1 MVSGIKSDRPDSMST
16 SVLTVFFPCDTLAAH
31 PSTAIPNL
39 LLMGELTL
47 IYGPAHPAKASPAY
61 ERCLAHLNDG
71 DGESFL
77 WLCPTRFQAQLMRR
91 QLVRASSADLLTG
104 HLALDLNSF
113 TDILYSLC
121 PGQRPALP
129 LSAQRLLVEDA
140 LAASADNAPYYSRRP
155 ERLSRELTQ
164 LFRRLEET
172 GTQPSDLGGTTQR
185 SAELQALYAAYLE
198 RLAADWSGSRA
209 RFAAVDAHLDHA
221 TLTQRF
227 PSLSLLVFC
236 GFVEVPAP
244 FLPVLDK
251 LLALV
256 PESIALLD
264 YDPEGP
270 SFFGRTRTLYEFLHT
285 RAVRVERSTAGQHPA
300 AAFAGR
306 LFTHSRD
313 SLDAPVERVAC
324 PDRVG
329 EVAAIARRIRQLH
342 QEHGVDLAQIR
353 IGFRNLDTYTELV
366 AEVLPRHGLPFYLAR
381 GRPLATAPA
390 INTVFALID
399 AVLERYSRAA
409 LFRLLSLPLVRLR
422 YSFSDQTRT
431 LAAEEFAAWTRNVPP
446 STGRGAWLAAIE
458 SNFAYLESELSREG
472 EPFSEDIDD
481 FPARREDMRAELEAL
496 QPLRSSLTALFD
508 LLQPLESRQ
517 DLPSFRQHLLHALS
531 ALGVED
537 ALAEGTAEDGQALA
551 RFLDLLDE
559 LCIPAAALQPRT
571 LSQFADLLR
580 DAISQAHVPTATRT
594 GLQVTDLAAAGSTP
608 CDYLFLGGLV
618 QGEFPRLP
626 PTDIFLEETQRRALN
641 LDEDATTEAERLL
654 FYRAICAP
662 RRGLGVFYPQQAGSE
677 MLAPSP
683 FVDELDSLLAPQPE
697 ADETGRVHTL
707 AELHLALGR
716 GLCATH
722 EASLPP
728 PSGGASDLAHDA
740 LALYNRATRL
750 DGHATALRHLV
761 RGLHIAELRTIP
773 ESFSSHEGVLD
784 AEPLVAALRSR
795 LGTGHSF
802 SATQLELYGR
812 CPFRFFAQELLSLQ
826 PLRDPEED
834 DSALKR
840 GNLVHRIL
848 YHFYAAHGEAAER
861 EENLATNIAELRH
874 RGRQIAEEMGLVGFF
889 WERELERL
897 LGSDDEEREGV
908 LSRFLRLQAAAS
920 NPAMPTHFELS
931 FGSYP
936 GMGERDPQSTTTP
949 YAIGDPETGAE
960 VRISGKIDRID
971 RTADGRFVVFDYK
984 TGRMPSVADMD
995 TGLNLQLPL
1004 YLLAAESLFGEIGLR
1019 EGAGAAYLMLRDLE
1033 DCGRKG
1039 LFADA
1044 AHRNAAYVAS
1054 GRYGM
1059 YDHEE
1064 YRQRLDAVR
1073 GFVLSYARSMRRGV
1087 FHVTA
1092 HDPAKICPHCPYQQS
1107 CRLDPQRMR
1116 ALS

>member
-1 MVSGIKSDRPDSMST
+1 
-16 SVLTVFFPCDTLAAH
+16 
-31 PSTAIPNL
+31 
-39 LLMGELTL
+39 MGELTL
-47 IYGPAHPAKASPAY
+47 IYGPAHPDKASPAY
-61 ERCLAHLNDG
+61 ERCLASLDAG

-77 WLCPTRFQAQLMRR
+77 WLFPSHFQAQLMRR
-91 QLVRASSADLLTG
+91 QLIRASSTDLLTG
-104 HLALDLNSF
+104 HTALDLNSF
-113 TDILYSLC
+113 TDILHSFC
-121 PGQRPALP
+121 PSKRPALP

-140 LAASADNAPYYSRRP
+140 LAASAASAPYYSRRP

-172 GTQPSDLGGTTQR
+172 GAQPSDLGGTTQR

-198 RLAADWSGSRA
+198 RLAASWSGSRE
-209 RFAAVDAHLDHA
+209 RFAAVDAHLDHSA
-221 TLTQRF
+221 LAQRF
-227 PSLSLLVFC
+227 PGLSLLVFC
-236 GFVEVPAP
+236 GFVDAPAP

-264 YDPEGP
+264 YDSEGP
-270 SFFGRTRTLYEFLHT
+270 SFFARTRPLYEFLRA
-285 RAVRVERSTAGQHPA
+285 RAVRVERSAAGQHPT

-329 EVAAIARRIRQLH
+329 EVAAIACRIRQLH
-342 QEHGVDLAQIR
+342 QEQGVELAQIR
-353 IGFRNLDTYTELV
+353 ISFRNLDTYAELV

-381 GRPLATAPA
+381 GRPLAMAPA
-390 INTVFALID
+390 MNTVFALID

-409 LFRLLSLPLVRLR
+409 LFRLLSSPLVRLR

-431 LAAEEFAAWTRNVPP
+431 LAAEDFAAWTRNVPS
-446 STGRGAWLAAIE
+446 STGRDTWLAAIE
-458 SNFAYLESELSREG
+458 SNFDYLESELSREG

-481 FPARREDMRAELEAL
+481 FPTRREDLRAELEAL
-496 QPLRSSLTALFD
+496 QPLRASLTALFD

-517 DLPSFRQHLLHALS
+517 DLPSFRHHLLHALGT
-531 ALGVED
+531 LGAED
-537 ALAEGTAEDGQALA
+537 ALTVEDGRALA
-551 RFLDLLDE
+551 RFLEMLDE
-559 LCIPAAALQPRT
+559 LCAPAAALQPRT

-580 DAISQAHVPTATRT
+580 DAISQAHVPAATRT
-594 GLQVTDLAAAGSTP
+594 GIQVTDLAAAGNAP

-626 PTDIFLEETQRRALN
+626 PADIFLEETQRRALN

-662 RRGLGVFYPQQAGSE
+662 RRGLGLFHPEQSGSE
-677 MLAPSP
+677 TLAPSP
-683 FVDELDSLLAPQPE
+683 FVAALDSLLAPQP
-697 ADETGRVHTL
+697 AARETGGVRTL

-716 GLCATH
+716 GLCATNK
-722 EASLPP
+722 
-728 PSGGASDLAHDA
+728 SDSARDA
-740 LALYNRATRL
+740 LALYNQAAQL

-761 RGLHIAELRTIP
+761 RGLHIAERRTIP
-773 ESFSSHEGVLD
+773 ESLGSHEGVLD
-784 AEPLVAALRSR
+784 EESLLDKLRTR
-795 LGTGHSF
+795 LGADHSF

-812 CPFRFFAQELLSLQ
+812 CPFRFFAQELLNLQ
-826 PLRDPEED
+826 PLRDPEDD

-848 YHFYAAHGEAAER
+848 HRFYAAHGEAAER
-861 EENLATNIAELRH
+861 AENLATNIADLRH
-874 RGRQIAEEMGLVGFF
+874 LGREIAEEMGLTGFF
-889 WERELERL
+889 WDRELEHL

-908 LSRFLRLQAAAS
+908 LPRFLRLQAAAA
-920 NPAMPTHFELS
+920 NPAVPTHFELS

-936 GMGERDPQSTTTP
+936 GMGERDRQSTTTP
-949 YAIGDPETGAE
+949 YAIDDPETGDE
-960 VRISGKIDRID
+960 VRIAGKIDRID
-971 RTADGRFVVFDYK
+971 RTADGSFVVFDYK
-984 TGRMPSVADMD
+984 TGRMPSVVDID

-1004 YLLAAESLFGEIGLR
+1004 YLLAAESLFEGIGLR

-1033 DCGRKG
+1033 DCGRSG

-1044 AHRNAAYVAS
+1044 AHRNTAYVAS

-1059 YDHEE
+1059 YDHEA

-1073 GFVLSYARSMRRGV
+1073 GFVLSYTRAMRRGI
-1087 FHVTA
+1087 FHVTT

>member
-1 MVSGIKSDRPDSMST
+1 MST
-16 SVLTVFFPCDTLAAH
+16 RRGAHLDSVFPRRYVANAPLY
-31 PSTAIPNL
+31 AIPNL

-47 IYGPAHPAKASPAY
+47 IYGPAHPDKTSPAY
-61 ERCLAHLNDG
+61 ERCLTHLDAG

-77 WLCPTRFQAQLMRR
+77 WLFPTHFQAQLMRR
-91 QLVRASSADLLTG
+91 QLIRASSTDLLTG

-113 TDILYSLC
+113 TDILYSFC
-121 PGQRPALP
+121 PGQRPSLP
-129 LSAQRLLVEDA
+129 LSAQRLLVEDV
-140 LAASADNAPYYSRRP
+140 LAASAASAPYYSRRP

-172 GTQPSDLGGTTQR
+172 GAQPSDLGGTTQR

-198 RLAADWSGSRA
+198 RLADGWSGSRE
-209 RFAAVDAHLDHA
+209 RFAAVDAHLDRS
-221 TLTQRF
+221 TLAQRF
-227 PSLSLLVFC
+227 PGLRLLVLC

-251 LLALV
+251 LLSLV

-270 SFFGRTRTLYEFLHT
+270 GFFARTRPLYEFLRT
-285 RAVRVERSTAGQHPA
+285 RAVRVERSTAEQHPA
-300 AAFAGR
+300 VAFAGR

-313 SLDAPVERVAC
+313 RLDAPVERVAC

-342 QEHGVDLAQIR
+342 QEQGVELAQLR
-353 IGFRNLDTYTELV
+353 ISFRNLDIYADLV
-366 AEVLPRHGLPFYLAR
+366 AEMLPRHGLPFYLAR

-390 INTVFALID
+390 MNTVFALID

-409 LFRLLSLPLVRLR
+409 LFRLLSSPLVRLR

-431 LAAEEFAAWTRNVPP
+431 LAAEDFAAWTRNVPP
-446 STGRGAWLAAIE
+446 STGRSTWLSAIE

-481 FPARREDMRAELEAL
+481 FPTRREDLRAEWEAL
-496 QPLRSSLTALFD
+496 QPLRAGLTALFD

-517 DLPSFRQHLLHALS
+517 DLPSFRHHLLHALS

-537 ALAEGTAEDGQALA
+537 ALTAEDGRALA
-551 RFLDLLDE
+551 RFLELLDE
-559 LCIPAAALQPRT
+559 LCTPAAALQPRT

-580 DAISQAHVPTATRT
+580 DAISHAHVPATTRA
-594 GLQVTDLAAAGSTP
+594 GIQVTDLTTAGSAP

-626 PTDIFLEETQRRALN
+626 PADIFLEETQRRALN
-641 LDEDATTEAERLL
+641 LDEDANTAAERLL
-654 FYRAICAP
+654 FYRAVCAP
-662 RRGLGVFYPQQAGSE
+662 RRGLGLFHPEQAGSE
-677 MLAPSP
+677 TLAPSP
-683 FVDELDSLLAPQPE
+683 FVDELDALLAAQPE
-697 ADETGRVHTL
+697 TDESNDTPGTL
-707 AELHLALGR
+707 AELHLKLGQ
-716 GLCATH
+716 GLCTAR
-722 EASLPP
+722 
-728 PSGGASDLAHDA
+728 ASDSARDA
-740 LALYNRATRL
+740 LALYSRAAQL
-750 DGHATALRHLV
+750 DGHTTALRHLV
-761 RGLHIAELRTIP
+761 RGLHIAELRTI
-773 ESFSSHEGVLD
+773 SKTLGRHEGVLD
-784 AEPLVAALRSR
+784 EESLLDALRTR
-795 LGTGHSF
+795 LGAGHSF

-812 CPFRFFAQELLSLQ
+812 CPFRFFAQELLNLQ
-826 PLRDPEED
+826 PLRDPEDD

-848 YHFYAAHGEAAER
+848 YHFYTAHGEEAER
-861 EENLATNIAELRH
+861 AENLATNIAELRH
-874 RGRQIAEEMGLVGFF
+874 QSREIAEEMGLVGFF
-889 WERELERL
+889 WDRELERL
-897 LGSDDEEREGV
+897 LGSDDDGEREGI
-908 LSRFLRLQAAAS
+908 LPRFLRLQAAAA

-936 GMGERDPQSTTTP
+936 GMGERDRQSTTTP
-949 YAIGDPETGAE
+949 YAISDSESGDE

-971 RTADGRFVVFDYK
+971 RTADGRFIVFDYK
-984 TGRMPSVADMD
+984 TGRMPSVADID

-1004 YLLAAESLFGEIGLR
+1004 YLLATESLFEEIGLR

-1033 DCGRKG
+1033 DCGRSG

-1044 AHRNAAYVAS
+1044 THRNTAYVAS
-1054 GRYGM
+1054 GRYGI
-1059 YDHEE
+1059 YEHEA

-1073 GFVLSYARSMRRGV
+1073 GFVLSYTRAMRRGV
-1087 FHVTA
+1087 FHVTT
-1092 HDPAKICPHCPYQQS
+1092 HDPDKICPHCPYQQS

>member
-1 MVSGIKSDRPDSMST
+1 MQRTLDS
-16 SVLTVFFPCDTLAAH
+16 VFTQRYVASAPFHTTL
-31 PSTAIPNL
+31 NL

-47 IYGPAHPAKASPAY
+47 IYGPAHPDKASAAY
-61 ERCLAHLNDG
+61 ERCLAHLDAG
-71 DGESFL
+71 YGESFL
-77 WLCPTRFQAQLMRR
+77 WLFPTHFQAQLMR
-91 QLVRASSADLLTG
+91 QQFIRASRTHLLPG

-140 LAASADNAPYYSRRP
+140 LAASAASAPSYSRRP

-164 LFRRLEET
+164 LFRRLEEA
-172 GTQPSDLGGTTQR
+172 GAQPSDLGGTTQR

-198 RLAADWSGSRA
+198 RLANGWSGSRE
-209 RFAAVDAHLDHA
+209 RFAAVDAHLDRPVFA
-221 TLTQRF
+221 QRF
-227 PSLSLLVFC
+227 PGLGLLVFC
-236 GFVEVPAP
+236 GFVDVPAP
-244 FLPVLDK
+244 FLPVLEK

-270 SFFGRTRTLYEFLHT
+270 SFFARTRPLYEFLRT
-285 RAVRVERSTAGQHPA
+285 RAIRVERSAAEQHPT

-313 SLDAPVERVAC
+313 SLDAPVERIAC

-342 QEHGVDLAQIR
+342 QDQGIELAQIR
-353 IGFRNLDTYTELV
+353 ISFRNLDTYADLV

-381 GRPLATAPA
+381 GRPLATTPA
-390 INTVFALID
+390 MNTVFALID

-409 LFRLLSLPLVRLR
+409 LFRLLSLPLVQLR

-431 LAAEEFAAWTRNVPP
+431 LAAEDFAAWTRNVPP
-446 STGRGAWLAAIE
+446 STGRDTWLAAIE
-458 SNFAYLESELSREG
+458 SDFAYLESELGREG

-481 FPARREDMRAELEAL
+481 FPTRREDLRAELEAL
-496 QPLRSSLTALFD
+496 QPLRASLTALFD

-517 DLPSFRQHLLHALS
+517 DLPSFRHHLLHALS
-531 ALGVED
+531 SLGVEE
-537 ALAEGTAEDGQALA
+537 ALAEGTAEDGRALA
-551 RFLDLLDE
+551 RFLELLDE
-559 LCIPAAALQPRT
+559 LCTPAAALQRRT

-580 DAISQAHVPTATRT
+580 DAISQAHVPAATRA
-594 GLQVTDLAAAGSTP
+594 GIQVTDLAAAGSAP

-626 PTDIFLEETQRRALN
+626 PANIFLEETQRRALN
-641 LDEDATTEAERLL
+641 LDDDATTEAERLL

-662 RRGLGVFYPQQAGSE
+662 RRGLGVFYPEQSGSE
-677 MLAPSP
+677 TLAPSP

-697 ADETGRVHTL
+697 ASETDGVRTL
-707 AELHLALGR
+707 AELHLKLGR
-716 GLCATH
+716 GLCT
-722 EASLPP
+722 PRD
-728 PSGGASDLAHDA
+728 SDSARDA
-740 LALYNRATRL
+740 LALYSQAARL
-750 DGHATALRHLV
+750 DGHTTALHHLV
-761 RGLHIAELRTIP
+761 RGLHIAELRTIS
-773 ESFSSHEGVLD
+773 ESLGRYEGVLD
-784 AEPLVAALRSR
+784 EATILAALRTR
-795 LGTGHSF
+795 LGAGHSF

-812 CPFRFFAQELLSLQ
+812 CPFRFFAQELLNLQ
-826 PLRDPEED
+826 PLRDPEDD
-834 DSALKR
+834 DSARKR

-848 YHFYAAHGEAAER
+848 YCFYTAHGEAAER
-861 EENLATNIAELRH
+861 AENLATNIADLRH
-874 RGRQIAEEMGLVGFF
+874 LGRKVADEMGLTGFF
-889 WERELERL
+889 WDRELEHL

-908 LSRFLRLQAAAS
+908 LPRFLHLQAAAA
-920 NPAMPTHFELS
+920 NPAVPTHFELS

-936 GMGERDPQSTTTP
+936 GMGERDRQSTTTP
-949 YAIGDPETGAE
+949 YAIDDPETGDD
-960 VRISGKIDRID
+960 VRLAGKIDRID
-971 RTADGRFVVFDYK
+971 RTADGSFVVFDYK
-984 TGRMPSVADMD
+984 TGRMPSVADID

-1004 YLLAAESLFGEIGLR
+1004 YLLAAESLFEKIGLR

-1033 DCGRKG
+1033 DCGRSG

-1044 AHRNAAYVAS
+1044 RHRNTAYVAS

-1059 YDHEE
+1059 YDHEA

-1073 GFVLSYARSMRRGV
+1073 GFVLSYARAMRRGI
-1087 FHVTA
+1087 FRVTT
-1092 HDPAKICPHCPYQQS
+1092 HDPAKICLHCPYQQS

>member
-1 MVSGIKSDRPDSMST
+1 
-16 SVLTVFFPCDTLAAH
+16 
-31 PSTAIPNL
+31 
-39 LLMGELTL
+39 MGELTL
-47 IYGPAHPAKASPAY
+47 IYGPAQPDKASPAY
-61 ERCLAHLNDG
+61 ERCLTHLNAS

-77 WLCPTRFQAQLMRR
+77 WLFPTHFQAQLMRR
-91 QLVRASSADLLTG
+91 QLIHASRTHLLTG

-113 TDILYSLC
+113 TNILYSLC
-121 PGQRPALP
+121 PSRRPALA

-140 LAASADNAPYYSRRP
+140 LAASAASAPYYSRRP

-185 SAELQALYAAYLE
+185 SAELQVLYAAYLE
-198 RLAADWSGSRA
+198 RLADGWSGSRE
-209 RFAAVDAHLDHA
+209 RFAAVDAYLDHS
-221 TLTQRF
+221 TLAQRF
-227 PSLSLLVFC
+227 PDLGLLVLG

-256 PESIALLD
+256 SESIALLD

-270 SFFGRTRTLYEFLHT
+270 SFFARTRPLYEFFRA
-285 RAVRVERSTAGQHPA
+285 RAVHVERSAADQHPA
-300 AAFAGR
+300 IAFAGH
-306 LFTHSRD
+306 LFTHSRA

-329 EVAAIARRIRQLH
+329 EVTAMARRIRQLH
-342 QEHGVDLAQIR
+342 QEQGVELAQIR
-353 IGFRNLDTYTELV
+353 IGFRNLDTYAELV
-366 AEVLPRHGLPFYLAR
+366 AEVLPRHGLPFYLAH

-390 INTVFALID
+390 MNTVFALID

-409 LFRLLSLPLVRLR
+409 LFRLLSLPLVQLR

-431 LAAEEFAAWTRNVPP
+431 LAAEDFAAWTRNVLS
-446 STGRGAWLAAIE
+446 STGRDTWLAAIE
-458 SNFAYLESELSREG
+458 GNFAYLESELSREG

-481 FPARREDMRAELEAL
+481 FPTRREDQRAELEDL
-496 QPLRSSLTALFD
+496 QPLRASLTTLFD

-537 ALAEGTAEDGQALA
+537 ALADGSAEDGRALA
-551 RFLDLLDE
+551 HFLDLLDE
-559 LCIPAAALQPRT
+559 LCAPAAALQPHT

-580 DAISQAHVPTATRT
+580 DAISQAHVPAATRA
-594 GLQVTDLAAAGSTP
+594 GIQVTDLAAAGSAP
-608 CDYLFLGGLV
+608 CDYLFIGGLV

-626 PTDIFLEETQRRALN
+626 PADIFLEETQRRALN
-641 LDEDATTEAERLL
+641 LDDDSTTEAERLL
-654 FYRAICAP
+654 FYRAVCAP
-662 RRGLGVFYPQQAGSE
+662 RRGLGLFHPEQSGSE
-677 MLAPSP
+677 TLAPSP
-683 FVDELDSLLAPQPE
+683 FVAELDNLLAPQPE
-697 ADETGRVHTL
+697 VRETGGVRTL

-716 GLCATH
+716 GLCAANKSDSAH
-722 EASLPP
+722 E
-728 PSGGASDLAHDA
+728 A
-740 LALYNRATRL
+740 LALYSQAAQL
-750 DGHATALRHLV
+750 DGHTIALRHLV
-761 RGLHIAELRTIP
+761 RGLHLTELRTIP
-773 ESFSSHEGVLD
+773 DSLGSHEGVLD
-784 AEPLVAALRSR
+784 EAALLAALRTR

-812 CPFRFFAQELLSLQ
+812 CPFRFFAQELLNLQ
-826 PLRDPEED
+826 PLPDPEDD
-834 DSALKR
+834 DSALRR

-848 YHFYAAHGEAAER
+848 HRFYTTHGEAAER
-861 EENLATNIAELRH
+861 AENLATNIADLRH
-874 RGRQIAEEMGLVGFF
+874 QGRQIADEMGLTGFF
-889 WERELERL
+889 WERELEHL

-908 LSRFLRLQAAAS
+908 LPRFLRLQAAAA
-920 NPAMPTHFELS
+920 NPAVPTHFELS

-936 GMGERDPQSTTTP
+936 GMGERDQQSTTTP
-949 YAIGDPETGAE
+949 YAIDDPETGAE
-960 VRISGKIDRID
+960 VRLSGKIDRID

-984 TGRMPSVADMD
+984 TGRMPSAADID

-1004 YLLAAESLFGEIGLR
+1004 YLLAAESLFEELELR
-1019 EGAGAAYLMLRDLE
+1019 QGAGAAYLMLRDLE
-1033 DCGRKG
+1033 DCGRSG

-1044 AHRNAAYVAS
+1044 THRNTAYVAS
-1054 GRYGM
+1054 GRYGI
-1059 YDHEE
+1059 YDHEA

-1073 GFVLSYARSMRRGV
+1073 GFVLSYTRAMRRGI
-1087 FHVTA
+1087 FRVTT

-1107 CRLDPQRMR
+1107 CRLDPLRLSSGRSQRMR

>member
-1 MVSGIKSDRPDSMST
+1 
-16 SVLTVFFPCDTLAAH
+16 
-31 PSTAIPNL
+31 
-39 LLMGELTL
+39 MGELTL
-47 IYGPAHPAKASPAY
+47 ICGPAHPDKAAPAY
-61 ERCLAHLNDG
+61 ERCLAHLNAG
-71 DGESFL
+71 DGGAFL
-77 WLCPTRFQAQLMRR
+77 WLFPTHFQDQLMRR
-91 QLVRASSADLLTG
+91 QLIRASRTRLFAG
-104 HLALDLNSF
+104 HLALSLNSF

-129 LSAQRLLVEDA
+129 LSAHRLLVEDA
-140 LAASADNAPYYSRRP
+140 LAASAPSAPYYSRRP
-155 ERLSRELTQ
+155 ERLSRGLTQ
-164 LFRRLEET
+164 LFRRLEEA
-172 GTQPSDLGGTTQR
+172 GAQPSDLGGTTQR

-198 RLAADWSGSRA
+198 RLAAGWSGSRE
-209 RFAAVDAHLDHA
+209 RFAAVHAHLDRSMLA
-221 TLTQRF
+221 QRF
-227 PSLSLLVFC
+227 PGLSLLVLC

-244 FLPVLDK
+244 FLPVLEK

-270 SFFGRTRTLYEFLHT
+270 GFFARTRPLCEFL
-285 RAVRVERSTAGQHPA
+285 RARAGRVERSAAEHHPA

-329 EVAAIARRIRQLH
+329 EVAAMARRIRQLH
-342 QEHGVDLAQIR
+342 QEQGVELAQIR
-353 IGFRNLDTYTELV
+353 LGFRNLDAYAELV
-366 AEVLPRHGLPFYLAR
+366 AEVLPRHGLPFYLAH

-390 INTVFALID
+390 MNAVFALLD

-422 YSFSDQTRT
+422 YAFAGQTCA
-431 LAAEEFAAWTRNVPP
+431 LSAADFAASTCNFPP
-446 STGRGAWLAAIE
+446 PTGRNAWLAAIDDTC
-458 SNFAYLESELSREG
+458 AYLERELGREG
-472 EPFSEDIDD
+472 EPVCEEIDD
-481 FPARREDMRAELEAL
+481 PPAWRESLRGELAAL
-496 QPLRSSLTALFD
+496 QPLQAGLTALFD

-517 DLPSFRQHLLHALS
+517 DLASFRHHLLHALG

-537 ALAEGTAEDGQALA
+537 ALADGAAEDGRALA

-559 LCIPAAALQPRT
+559 LCAPPAALQPRT
-571 LSQFADLLR
+571 LGQFADLLR
-580 DAISQAHVPTATRT
+580 DAISQAHVPATTRT
-594 GLQVTDLAAAGSTP
+594 GIQVTDLAAAGSAP

-626 PTDIFLEETQRRALN
+626 PADIFLEETQRRALN
-641 LDEDATTEAERLL
+641 LDEDTTTAAERLL
-654 FYRAICAP
+654 FYRAACSP

-677 MLAPSP
+677 MLTPSP
-683 FVDELDSLLAPQPE
+683 FVTELDGLLGPQAAARE
-697 ADETGRVHTL
+697 ADTAPGTL

-716 GLCATH
+716 GLCA
-722 EASLPP
+722 APP
-728 PSGGASDLAHDA
+728 PSGGASDP
-740 LALYNRATRL
+740 ALY
-750 DGHATALRHLV
+750 GQATALRHLV
-761 RGLHIAELRTIP
+761 RGLHIAKLRTSP
-773 ESFSSHEGVLD
+773 EGCGNYEGVLD
-784 AEPLVAALRSR
+784 EAPLLAALRTR
-795 LGTGHSF
+795 LGAGHSF

-812 CPFRFFAQELLSLQ
+812 CPFRFFAEHLLSLQ
-826 PLRDPEED
+826 PLRDPEAD
-834 DSALKR
+834 DSALVR

-848 YHFYAAHGEAAER
+848 YHFYADRGEAAER
-861 EENLATNIAELRH
+861 TENLAINIAKLRH
-874 RGRQIAEEMGLVGFF
+874 QGRQIAAEMGLTGFF

-897 LGSDDEEREGV
+897 LGSDNREREGV
-908 LSRFLRLQAAAS
+908 LPRFLRLQAAAPD
-920 NPAMPTHFELS
+920 PAVPTHFELS

-936 GMGERDPQSTTTP
+936 GMGEGDPQSTTTP
-949 YAIGDPETGAE
+949 YAIGDPDTGDE
-960 VRISGKIDRID
+960 VRLSGKIDRID
-971 RTADGRFVVFDYK
+971 RTADGRFVIFDYK
-984 TGRMPSVADMD
+984 TGRMPSAADID

-1033 DCGRKG
+1033 DCGRSG

-1044 AHRNAAYVAS
+1044 THRNTAYVAS

-1059 YDHEE
+1059 YDHEA

-1073 GFVLSYARSMRRGV
+1073 GFVLSYARAMRRGV
-1087 FHVTA
+1087 FRVTA

>member
-1 MVSGIKSDRPDSMST
+1 
-16 SVLTVFFPCDTLAAH
+16 
-31 PSTAIPNL
+31 
-39 LLMGELTL
+39 MGELTL
-47 IYGPAHPAKASPAY
+47 IYGPAHPDKASSPY
-61 ERCLAHLNDG
+61 ERCLAHLDAG

-77 WLCPTRFQAQLMRR
+77 WLFPTHFQAQLMRR
-91 QLVRASSADLLTG
+91 QLIHASRTHLLTG

-113 TDILYSLC
+113 TNILYSLC
-121 PGQRPALP
+121 PGQQPALP

-140 LAASADNAPYYSRRP
+140 LAASAPSAPYYSQRP

-185 SAELQALYAAYLE
+185 NAELQTLYAAYLE
-198 RLAADWSGSRA
+198 RLAASWSGSRE
-209 RFAAVDAHLDHA
+209 RFAAVDAHLDHSA
-221 TLTQRF
+221 LAQRF
-227 PSLSLLVFC
+227 PDLSLLVFC
-236 GFVEVPAP
+236 GFVDVPAP
-244 FLPVLDK
+244 FLPVLEK
-251 LLALV
+251 LLSLV

-270 SFFGRTRTLYEFLHT
+270 SFFARTRPLYEFLRA
-285 RAVRVERSTAGQHPA
+285 RAVRAECSAAGQHPA

-324 PDRVG
+324 PDRLG
-329 EVAAIARRIRQLH
+329 EVAAIACRIRQLH
-342 QEHGVDLAQIR
+342 QEQGVELAQIR
-353 IGFRNLDTYTELV
+353 ISFRNLDTYADLV

-381 GRPLATAPA
+381 GRPLSSAPA
-390 INTVFALID
+390 MNTVFALID

-409 LFRLLSLPLVRLR
+409 LFRLLSSPLVQLR

-431 LAAEEFAAWTRNVPP
+431 LAAEDFAAWTRNVPS
-446 STGRGAWLAAIE
+446 STGRDTWLAAIE
-458 SNFAYLESELSREG
+458 SNFDYLESELSREG

-481 FPARREDMRAELEAL
+481 FPTRREDLSAELEAL
-496 QPLRSSLTALFD
+496 QPLRDSLTALFD

-517 DLPSFRQHLLHALS
+517 DLPSFRHHLLHALS

-537 ALAEGTAEDGQALA
+537 ALADGAAEDGRALS
-551 RFLDLLDE
+551 RFLELLDE
-559 LCIPAAALQPRT
+559 LCAPAAALQPRT

-580 DAISQAHVPTATRT
+580 DSISQAHVPAATRA
-594 GLQVTDLAAAGSTP
+594 GIQVTDLTAAGSTP
-608 CDYLFLGGLV
+608 CEYLFLGGLV

-626 PTDIFLEETQRRALN
+626 PADIFLEETQRRALN

-662 RRGLGVFYPQQAGSE
+662 RRGLGVFYPKQSGSE
-677 MLAPSP
+677 TLAPSP

-697 ADETGRVHTL
+697 VRETDDVHTL
-707 AELHLALGR
+707 AELYLKLGR
-716 GLCATH
+716 SLCT
-722 EASLPP
+722 PRD
-728 PSGGASDLAHDA
+728 SDPARDA
-740 LALYNRATRL
+740 LALYNQAAQL
-750 DGHATALRHLV
+750 DGHAPALHHLV

-773 ESFSSHEGVLD
+773 ENLGSHEGVLD
-784 AEPLVAALRSR
+784 EEPLLDKLRTR
-795 LGTGHSF
+795 LGPNHSF

-812 CPFRFFAQELLSLQ
+812 CPFKFFAQQLLNLQ
-826 PLRDPEED
+826 PFRDPEDD
-834 DSALKR
+834 DSALRR

-848 YHFYAAHGEAAER
+848 HRFYTTHGEAAER
-861 EENLATNIAELRH
+861 AENLETNIADLRH
-874 RGRQIAEEMGLVGFF
+874 QGRKVADEMGLTGFF
-889 WERELERL
+889 WDRELEHL

-908 LSRFLRLQAAAS
+908 LPRFLRLQAAAA
-920 NPAMPTHFELS
+920 NPAVPTHFELS
-931 FGSYP
+931 FGSYF
-936 GMGERDPQSTTTP
+936 GMGERDRQSTTEL
-949 YAIGDPETGAE
+949 YAIGDSETGDE
-960 VRISGKIDRID
+960 VRIAGKIDRID
-971 RTADGRFVVFDYK
+971 RTADGSFMVFDYK
-984 TGRMPSVADMD
+984 TGRMPSVADID

-1004 YLLAAESLFGEIGLR
+1004 YLLAAESLFEKSGLR

-1033 DCGRKG
+1033 DCGRSG

-1044 AHRNAAYVAS
+1044 THRNTVYVAS

-1059 YDHEE
+1059 YDHEA

-1073 GFVLSYARSMRRGV
+1073 GFVLSYTRAMRRGI
-1087 FHVTA
+1087 FRVTT

>member
-1 MVSGIKSDRPDSMST
+1 MST
-16 SVLTVFFPCDTLAAH
+16 QSDAHLDSVFPRQYVANTSLH
-31 PSTAIPNL
+31 TTPNL

-47 IYGPAHPAKASPAY
+47 IYGPAHPDKTSPAS
-61 ERCLAHLNDG
+61 ERCSASLDAG

-77 WLCPTRFQAQLMRR
+77 WLLPTHFQAQLMRR
-91 QLVRASSADLLTG
+91 QLIRASRTSLLTG

-121 PGQRPALP
+121 PSQRPALP

-140 LAASADNAPYYSRRP
+140 LAASAANAPYYSRQP
-155 ERLSRELTQ
+155 ERLSQGLTQ

-172 GTQPSDLGGTTQR
+172 GTQPSDLGRTTQR

-198 RLAADWSGSRA
+198 RLADGWSGSRE
-209 RFAAVDAHLDHA
+209 RFAAVDAYLDHS
-221 TLTQRF
+221 TLAQRF
-227 PSLSLLVFC
+227 PSLDLLVLC
-236 GFVEVPAP
+236 GFVEMPAP

-251 LLALV
+251 LLSLV

-270 SFFGRTRTLYEFLHT
+270 GFFARTRPLYEFLRA
-285 RAVRVERSTAGQHPA
+285 RAVRVERSAADQHPA
-300 AAFAGR
+300 AAFADR
-306 LFTHSRD
+306 LFTHSRA

-329 EVAAIARRIRQLH
+329 EVAAMARRIRQLH
-342 QEHGVDLAQIR
+342 QEQGVELAQIR
-353 IGFRNLDTYTELV
+353 IGFRNLDTYAELV
-366 AEVLPRHGLPFYLAR
+366 AEVLPRHGLPFYLAH

-390 INTVFALID
+390 MNTVFALID

-422 YSFSDQTRT
+422 YALSDQTYT
-431 LAAEEFAAWTRNVPP
+431 LAAEDFATWTRNVPP
-446 STGRGAWLAAIE
+446 STGRGTWLAAIDE
-458 SNFAYLESELSREG
+458 NFAYLESELDREG
-472 EPFSEDIDD
+472 EPVSEEIDD
-481 FPARREDMRAELEAL
+481 IPTRREDLLAELEAL
-496 QPLRSSLTALFD
+496 QPLRAGLTTLFD
-508 LLQPLESRQ
+508 LLQPLERRQ

-537 ALAEGTAEDGQALA
+537 ALANGSAEDGRAVA

-559 LCIPAAALQPRT
+559 LCAPAATLQPRT

-580 DAISQAHVPTATRT
+580 DAIAQAHVPAATRA
-594 GLQVTDLAAAGSTP
+594 GIQVTDLAAAGSAP
-608 CDYLFLGGLV
+608 CDYLFIGGLV

-626 PTDIFLEETQRRALN
+626 PADIFLEETQRRALN
-641 LDEDATTEAERLL
+641 LDEDSTTASERLL
-654 FYRAICAP
+654 FYRAICSP
-662 RRGLGVFYPQQAGSE
+662 RRGLGIFYPKQSGSE
-677 MLAPSP
+677 TLAPSP
-683 FVDELDSLLAPQPE
+683 FVAELDGLLAPQL
-697 ADETGRVHTL
+697 ETEESNSTPGTL

-716 GLCATH
+716 GLCATNK
-722 EASLPP
+722 
-728 PSGGASDLAHDA
+728 SDSAHDA
-740 LALYNRATRL
+740 LALYSQAAQL
-750 DGHATALRHLV
+750 DDHTTALRHLV
-761 RGLHIAELRTIP
+761 RGLHLAELRTIP
-773 ESFSSHEGVLD
+773 ESLGNHEGVLD
-784 AEPLVAALRSR
+784 EEPLIDKLHTR

-812 CPFRFFAQELLSLQ
+812 CAFRFFAQELLNLQ
-826 PLRDPEED
+826 PLRDPEDD

-840 GNLVHRIL
+840 GNLVHRTL
-848 YHFYAAHGEAAER
+848 YRFYAGHGEAAER
-861 EENLATNIAELRH
+861 AENLATNIADLR
-874 RGRQIAEEMGLVGFF
+874 RQGRQVAEEMRLTGFF

-897 LGSDDEEREGV
+897 LGSDDREREGV
-908 LSRFLRLQAAAS
+908 LPRFLRLQAAAA
-920 NPAMPTHFELS
+920 NPAAPTHFELS

-936 GMGERDPQSTTTP
+936 GMGEGDPQSTTDL
-949 YAIGDPETGAE
+949 YAIGDSETGDE
-960 VRISGKIDRID
+960 VRIAGKIDRID
-971 RTADGRFVVFDYK
+971 RTVDGSFVVFDYK
-984 TGRMPSVADMD
+984 TGRMPSVADID

-1004 YLLAAESLFGEIGLR
+1004 YLLAAESLFGELGLR
-1019 EGAGAAYLMLRDLE
+1019 QGAGAAYLMLRDLE
-1033 DCGRKG
+1033 DCGRSG

-1044 AHRNAAYVAS
+1044 THRNTAYVAS

-1059 YDHEE
+1059 YDHEA

-1087 FHVTA
+1087 FHVTT
-1092 HDPAKICPHCPYQQS
+1092 HDPDKICPHCPYHQS

>member
-1 MVSGIKSDRPDSMST
+1 
-16 SVLTVFFPCDTLAAH
+16 
-31 PSTAIPNL
+31 
-39 LLMGELTL
+39 MGELTL
-47 IYGPAHPAKASPAY
+47 IYGPAHPDKASPAY
-61 ERCLAHLNDG
+61 ERCLAHLDAG

-77 WLCPTRFQAQLMRR
+77 WLLPSHFQAQLMRR
-91 QLVRASSADLLTG
+91 QLIRASHLLTG
-104 HLALDLNSF
+104 HLALDLNTF
-113 TDILYSLC
+113 TDILYGRC
-121 PGQRPALP
+121 PGRRPALP
-129 LSAQRLLVEDA
+129 LSAHRLLVEDT
-140 LAASADNAPYYSRRP
+140 LAASAASAPYYSRRP
-155 ERLSRELTQ
+155 ERLSRGLTQ

-172 GTQPSDLGGTTQR
+172 GTQPNDLGGTTQR

-198 RLAADWSGSRA
+198 RLAAGWSGSRE
-209 RFAAVDAHLDHA
+209 RFAAVDAHLDRS
-221 TLTQRF
+221 TLAQRF
-227 PSLSLLVFC
+227 PGLGLLVFC
-236 GFVEVPAP
+236 GFVDAPAP
-244 FLPVLDK
+244 FLPVLEK

-270 SFFGRTRTLYEFLHT
+270 GFFGRTRPLYEFLRA
-285 RAVRVERSTAGQHPA
+285 RAVRIERSSVEQHPA

-313 SLDAPVERVAC
+313 SLDEPVERVAC

-329 EVAAIARRIRQLH
+329 EVAAMARRIRQLH
-342 QEHGVDLAQIR
+342 QDQGVELAQIR
-353 IGFRNLDTYTELV
+353 ISFRNLDTYAELV

-390 INTVFALID
+390 MNTVFALID

-409 LFRLLSLPLVRLR
+409 LFRLLSSPLVRLR
-422 YSFSDQTRT
+422 YEFEGQTNA
-431 LAAEEFAAWTRNVPP
+431 LVAEDFTAWTRNVPP
-446 STGRGAWLAAIE
+446 STGRSTWLSAIDD
-458 SNFAYLESELSREG
+458 NFAYLERELSRKG
-472 EPFSEDIDD
+472 EPVSEEIDD
-481 FPARREDMRAELEAL
+481 LPTWREDLRAEWEAL
-496 QPLRSSLTALFD
+496 QPLRASLTALFD

-537 ALAEGTAEDGQALA
+537 ALADGTAEDGRALA
-551 RFLDLLDE
+551 RFLELLDE
-559 LCIPAAALQPRT
+559 LCAPAAALQPRT

-580 DAISQAHVPTATRT
+580 DAISQAHVPATTRA
-594 GLQVTDLAAAGSTP
+594 GIQVTDLTAAGSAP

-626 PTDIFLEETQRRALN
+626 PADIFLEETQRRVLN
-641 LDEDATTEAERLL
+641 LDEDATTAAERLL
-654 FYRAICAP
+654 FYRAVCAP
-662 RRGLGVFYPQQAGSE
+662 RRGLGVFYPQQSGSE

-683 FVDELDSLLAPQPE
+683 FVAELDGLLAPQPSPCE
-697 ADETGRVHTL
+697 VDATPDTL
-707 AELHLALGR
+707 AKLHLALGR
-716 GLCATH
+716 GLC
-722 EASLPP
+722 EPR
-728 PSGGASDLAHDA
+728 GSDPARDA
-740 LALYNRATRL
+740 LALYSRAAQL

-773 ESFSSHEGVLD
+773 ESLGRYEGVIDEEPLLD
-784 AEPLVAALRSR
+784 ALRTH
-795 LGTGHSF
+795 LGPGHSF

-812 CPFRFFAQELLSLQ
+812 CPFRFFAQQLLNLQ
-826 PLRDPEED
+826 PLRDPEAD
-834 DSALKR
+834 DSALER

-848 YHFYAAHGEAAER
+848 YHFYTAHGEAAER
-861 EENLATNIAELRH
+861 AENLATNIAELRNL
-874 RGRQIAEEMGLVGFF
+874 GRKIAAEMRLTGFF

-897 LGSDDEEREGV
+897 LGSDDGEREGV
-908 LSRFLRLQAAAS
+908 LPRFLRLQAAATD
-920 NPAMPTHFELS
+920 PAVPTHFELS

-936 GMGERDPQSTTTP
+936 GMGERDRQWTTTP
-949 YAIGDPETGAE
+949 YAIGDPETGDE
-960 VRISGKIDRID
+960 VRLSGKIDRID

-984 TGRMPSVADMD
+984 TGRMPSVADID

-1004 YLLAAESLFGEIGLR
+1004 YLLAAESLFEEIGLQ

-1033 DCGRKG
+1033 DCGRGG

-1044 AHRNAAYVAS
+1044 AHRNTAYVAS
-1054 GRYGM
+1054 GRYGV
-1059 YDHEE
+1059 YDHEA

-1073 GFVLSYARSMRRGV
+1073 SFVLSYARAMRRGV
-1087 FHVTA
+1087 FRVTT

>member
-1 MVSGIKSDRPDSMST
+1 
-16 SVLTVFFPCDTLAAH
+16 
-31 PSTAIPNL
+31 
-39 LLMGELTL
+39 MGELTL

-61 ERCLAHLNDG
+61 EHCLAHLNDG

-91 QLVRASSADLLTG
+91 QLIRASSTDLLTG

-113 TDILYSLC
+113 IDVLYSLC

-198 RLAADWSGSRA
+198 RLADGWSGSRT
-209 RFAAVDAHLDHA
+209 RFAAVDAHLDRS
-221 TLTQRF
+221 TLAQCF
-227 PSLSLLVFC
+227 PNLGLLVLC

-251 LLALV
+251 LLALA

-270 SFFGRTRTLYEFLHT
+270 GFFGRTRPLYEFLHT
-285 RAVRVERSTAGQHPA
+285 RAVRVERSTADQHPA
-300 AAFAGR
+300 AALASR
-306 LFTHSRD
+306 LFTHSRA

-329 EVAAIARRIRQLH
+329 EVAAMARRIRQLH
-342 QEHGVDLAQIR
+342 QEHGVELAQIR
-353 IGFRNLDTYTELV
+353 IGFRNLDTYAELV

-390 INTVFALID
+390 MNAVFALID

-431 LAAEEFAAWTRNVPP
+431 LSAADFAAWTRNVPP
-446 STGRGAWLAAIE
+446 STGRGAWLSAIE
-458 SNFAYLESELSREG
+458 SNFAYLENELGREG

-537 ALAEGTAEDGQALA
+537 ALAEGSAEDGRALA

-559 LCIPAAALQPRT
+559 LCTPAAALQPRT

-580 DAISQAHVPTATRT
+580 DAISQAHVPSATRA
-594 GLQVTDLAAAGSTP
+594 GIQVTDLAAAGSTP

-626 PTDIFLEETQRRALN
+626 PADIFLEETQRRALN
-641 LDEDATTEAERLL
+641 LDEDANTEAERLS
-654 FYRAICAP
+654 FYRAVCSP

-697 ADETGRVHTL
+697 TDESNGTPGTL
-707 AELHLALGR
+707 AELHLKLGQ

-722 EASLPP
+722 EASLSP
-728 PSGGASDLAHDA
+728 PSGGASSDANYA
-740 LALYNRATRL
+740 LALYSQAARL
-750 DGHATALRHLV
+750 DSHATALRHLV
-761 RGLHIAELRTIP
+761 RGLHIAELRTTP
-773 ESFSSHEGVLD
+773 ESLGSHEGVLD
-784 AEPLVAALRSR
+784 AEPLLAALHTR
-795 LGTGHSF
+795 LGAGHSF

-826 PLRDPEED
+826 PLHDPEDD

-848 YHFYAAHGEAAER
+848 YRFYADHGEAAER
-861 EENLATNIAELRH
+861 EENLATNIADLRH
-874 RGRQIAEEMGLVGFF
+874 RGRQIAEEMGLTSFF

-908 LSRFLRLQAAAS
+908 LSRFLRLQAAAA

-949 YAIGDPETGAE
+949 YAIGDPESGAE
-960 VRISGKIDRID
+960 VRLSGKIDRID
-971 RTADGRFVVFDYK
+971 RTADGRFVIFDYK
-984 TGRMPSVADMD
+984 TGRMPSAADMD

-1004 YLLAAESLFGEIGLR
+1004 YLLAAESLFEDIGLR

-1044 AHRNAAYVAS
+1044 THRNAAYVAS

-1059 YDHEE
+1059 YDHEA
-1064 YRQRLDAVR
+1064 YRQCLDAVR

-1087 FHVTA
+1087 FHVTP

-1116 ALS
+1116 SLS

>member
-1 MVSGIKSDRPDSMST
+1 MST
-16 SVLTVFFPCDTLAAH
+16 RRGAHLDSVFPRRYVANAPLHATL
-31 PSTAIPNL
+31 NL

-47 IYGPAHPAKASPAY
+47 IYGPAHPNKASPAY
-61 ERCLAHLNDG
+61 ERCLTHHDAG

-77 WLCPTRFQAQLMRR
+77 WLFPSHFQAQLMRR
-91 QLVRASSADLLTG
+91 QLIRASSTNLLAG
-104 HLALDLNSF
+104 HLALELNSF

-121 PGQRPALP
+121 PRQRPALP
-129 LSAQRLLVEDA
+129 LSAQRLLVEDV
-140 LAASADNAPYYSRRP
+140 LAASATSAPYYSRRP

-198 RLAADWSGSRA
+198 RLADGWSGSRE
-209 RFAAVDAHLDHA
+209 RFAAVDAHLDHSA
-221 TLTQRF
+221 LAQRF
-227 PSLSLLVFC
+227 PGFRLLVFC
-236 GFVEVPAP
+236 GFVEAPAP

-251 LLALV
+251 LLSLV

-270 SFFGRTRTLYEFLHT
+270 SFFARTRPLYEFLRA
-285 RAVRVERSTAGQHPA
+285 RAVRVERSAAEQHPA

-313 SLDAPVERVAC
+313 FLDAPVEWVAC

-329 EVAAIARRIRQLH
+329 EVTAMARRIRQLH
-342 QEHGVDLAQIR
+342 QEQGVELSQIR
-353 IGFRNLDTYTELV
+353 ISFRNLDTYADLV

-390 INTVFALID
+390 MNTVFALID

-409 LFRLLSLPLVRLR
+409 LFRLLSSPLVRLR

-431 LAAEEFAAWTRNVPP
+431 LAAEDFAAWTRNVPP
-446 STGRGAWLAAIE
+446 STGRSTWLSAIE
-458 SNFAYLESELSREG
+458 SNFAYLESELGRES

-481 FPARREDMRAELEAL
+481 FPTRREDLRAEWEAL
-496 QPLRSSLTALFD
+496 QPLRAGLTALFD

-517 DLPSFRQHLLHALS
+517 DLPSFRHHLLHALS

-537 ALAEGTAEDGQALA
+537 ALTAADGRALA
-551 RFLDLLDE
+551 RFLELLDE
-559 LCIPAAALQPRT
+559 LCAPAAALQPRT

-580 DAISQAHVPTATRT
+580 DAISQAHVPAATRA
-594 GLQVTDLAAAGSTP
+594 GIQVTDLAAAGSAS

-626 PTDIFLEETQRRALN
+626 PADIFLEETQRRALN
-641 LDEDATTEAERLL
+641 LDEDANTAAERLL
-654 FYRAICAP
+654 FYRAVCAP
-662 RRGLGVFYPQQAGSE
+662 RRGLGLFHPEQSGSE
-677 MLAPSP
+677 TLAPSP
-683 FVDELDSLLAPQPE
+683 FVEELDALLAPQPE
-697 ADETGRVHTL
+697 TDESNGTPGTL
-707 AELHLALGR
+707 AELHLKLGQS
-716 GLCATH
+716 LCA
-722 EASLPP
+722 
-728 PSGGASDLAHDA
+728 ASDSHPARDA
-740 LALYNRATRL
+740 LALYNRAAQL
-750 DGHATALRHLV
+750 DGHTTALRHLV

-773 ESFSSHEGVLD
+773 KSLGRHEGVLD
-784 AEPLVAALRSR
+784 ESALLAALGTR
-795 LGTGHSF
+795 LGAGHSF

-812 CPFRFFAQELLSLQ
+812 CPFRFFAQELLNLQ
-826 PLRDPEED
+826 PLRDPEDD

-848 YHFYAAHGEAAER
+848 YHFYVAHGEAAER
-861 EENLATNIAELRH
+861 AENLATNIAELRH
-874 RGRQIAEEMGLVGFF
+874 QGREIAEEMGLVGFF
-889 WERELERL
+889 WDRELERL
-897 LGSDDEEREGV
+897 LGSDDAGEREGV
-908 LSRFLRLQAAAS
+908 LPRFLRLQAAAA

-936 GMGERDPQSTTTP
+936 GMGEGDQQSTTTL
-949 YAIGDPETGAE
+949 YAIGDPESGDE
-960 VRISGKIDRID
+960 VRIAGKIDRID
-971 RTADGRFVVFDYK
+971 RTADGRFIVFDYK
-984 TGRMPSVADMD
+984 TGRMPSVADID

-1004 YLLAAESLFGEIGLR
+1004 YLLATESLFEEIGLR

-1033 DCGRKG
+1033 DCGRSG

-1044 AHRNAAYVAS
+1044 THRNTAYVAS

-1059 YDHEE
+1059 YDHEA

-1073 GFVLSYARSMRRGV
+1073 GFVLSYTRTMRRGV
-1087 FHVTA
+1087 FHVTT

>member
-1 MVSGIKSDRPDSMST
+1 
-16 SVLTVFFPCDTLAAH
+16 
-31 PSTAIPNL
+31 
-39 LLMGELTL
+39 MGELTL
-47 IYGPAHPAKASPAY
+47 IYGPAHPDKASPAY
-61 ERCLAHLNDG
+61 ERCLTHLDAG

-77 WLCPTRFQAQLMRR
+77 WLFPTHFQAQLMRR
-91 QLVRASSADLLTG
+91 QLIRASSTDLLTG

-121 PGQRPALP
+121 PGRRPALP

-140 LAASADNAPYYSRRP
+140 LAASAANAPYYSQRP

-185 SAELQALYAAYLE
+185 SAELQALYEAYLE
-198 RLAADWSGSRA
+198 RLADGWSGSRE
-209 RFAAVDAHLDHA
+209 RFAAVDAHLDHSVLA
-221 TLTQRF
+221 QRF
-227 PSLSLLVFC
+227 PGLRVLVFC
-236 GFVEVPAP
+236 GFVEIPAP

-251 LLALV
+251 LIALV

-264 YDPEGP
+264 YDPKGP
-270 SFFGRTRTLYEFLHT
+270 SFFARTRPLYEFLRA
-285 RAVRVERSTAGQHPA
+285 RAVHVECSAAEQHPT
-300 AAFAGR
+300 AAFASR

-329 EVAAIARRIRQLH
+329 EVAAIACRIRQLH
-342 QEHGVDLAQIR
+342 QEEGAELAQIR
-353 IGFRNLDTYTELV
+353 IGFRNLDTYAELV

-390 INTVFALID
+390 MNTVFALIN
-399 AVLERYSRAA
+399 AVLERYSRTA

-422 YSFSDQTRT
+422 YSFSDQTYT
-431 LAAEEFAAWTRNVPP
+431 LAAEDFAAWTRNVPP
-446 STGRGAWLAAIE
+446 ATGRGTWLAAIDE
-458 SNFAYLESELSREG
+458 NFAYLEYELGRKSEPVAE
-472 EPFSEDIDD
+472 EIDD
-481 FPARREDMRAELEAL
+481 IPTRREDLLAELEAL
-496 QPLRSSLTALFD
+496 QPLRAGLTTLFD

-517 DLPSFRQHLLHALS
+517 DLPSFRQHVLHALS
-531 ALGVED
+531 SLGVED
-537 ALAEGTAEDGQALA
+537 ALADGSAEDGRALA

-559 LCIPAAALQPRT
+559 LCAPAAALQPRT
-571 LSQFADLLR
+571 LSQFADLLH
-580 DAISQAHVPTATRT
+580 DATSQAHVPAATRT
-594 GLQVTDLAAAGSTP
+594 GIQVTDLAAAGSAP
-608 CDYLFLGGLV
+608 CEYLFLGGLV

-626 PTDIFLEETQRRALN
+626 PADIFLEETQRRALN

-654 FYRAICAP
+654 FYRAVCAP
-662 RRGLGVFYPQQAGSE
+662 RRGLGVFYPQQSGSE
-677 MLAPSP
+677 TLAPSP
-683 FVDELDSLLAPQPE
+683 FVAELDALLAPQP
-697 ADETGRVHTL
+697 AACETGGVHTL
-707 AELHLALGR
+707 AELHLVLGL
-716 GLCATH
+716 GLCA
-722 EASLPP
+722 ASK
-728 PSGGASDLAHDA
+728 SDSAREA
-740 LALYNRATRL
+740 LALYSQATRL
-750 DGHATALRHLV
+750 DGHTTALRHLV

-773 ESFSSHEGVLD
+773 ESLSSHEGIID
-784 AEPLVAALRSR
+784 EEPLLAALHTR
-795 LGTGHSF
+795 LGAGHSF

-812 CPFRFFAQELLSLQ
+812 CPFRFFAQELLNLQ
-826 PLRDPEED
+826 PLRDPEDD

-848 YHFYAAHGEAAER
+848 HRFYTTHGEAAER
-861 EENLATNIAELRH
+861 AENLATNIADLRH
-874 RGRQIAEEMGLVGFF
+874 QGREIAEEMKLTGFF

-897 LGSDDEEREGV
+897 LGADDGEREGV
-908 LSRFLRLQAAAS
+908 LPRFLRLQAAAA
-920 NPAMPTHFELS
+920 NPAVPTHFELS

-936 GMGERDPQSTTTP
+936 GMGEGDQQSTTTL

-960 VRISGKIDRID
+960 VRIAGKIDRID

-984 TGRMPSVADMD
+984 TGRMPSAADMD

-1004 YLLAAESLFGEIGLR
+1004 YLLAAESLFEEIGLR

-1044 AHRNAAYVAS
+1044 THRNTAYVAS

-1059 YDHEE
+1059 YDHEA

-1087 FHVTA
+1087 FHVTT